1 MDDLTERTL
10 VRKSV
15 GQHKFMLTIC
25 ALLAVVGIVGWL
37 SSLMH

>member
-1 MDDLTERTL
+1 MDDLTQRTR

-15 GQHKFMLTIC
+15 RQNKLALTIC

-37 SSLMH
+37 MTL

>member
-10 VRKSV
+10 VRKSA
-15 GQHKFMLTIC
+15 GQHKLTLTIC

-37 SSLMH
+37 TSLMR